1 MEFDCLAP
9 NEIPGVTPLY
19 SAYLT
24 GAKRLSEF
32 YAYPPTLA
40 AIGKAAREL
49 KRGKRYTR
57 EMRGAVADILT
68 EQNSSLANGELPESV
83 KRNLESLRE
92 GAVAVVTGQ
101 QAGLFGGPA
110 YTVYKALSALR
121 IVQELHHRGVEAVPI
136 FWVASEDHDLAEV
149 SHCDWATSA
158 AIERF
163 DLAEPAEAQ
172 GRSVGRVKLGD
183 EVTAVV
189 KKAAEALEGADAQQ
203 IGDAL
208 LAAYQSEKTFGR
220 AFAELLAGILAPRGL
235 ILLDPLEAR
244 LHKLSASVMAKAAGA
259 QQELSEALT
268 ERGKQLT
275 HLGYH
280 AQVKVTANTTLLFGT
295 VDGKRVAIRKR
306 NDHFTL
312 GDRALSSA
320 ELVAEIESKP
330 EDFSPNALLRP
341 VVQDNLLPTV
351 AYVAGPAEVAYF
363 AQSQVIYGCGLAQMP
378 VIVPRA
384 SFTLIE
390 SGVGRLLEK
399 YKLSLADVL
408 SGKQHLRKKMESNSL
423 SRGLETIFARGEAD
437 VQKILR
443 VLAKPLA
450 RTDKTLAGAL
460 DTAERKML
468 YQFNKLKGKAAR
480 AIDFRDGVLTRH
492 ERTIGNMLYPHAE
505 LQERELSFLPFLSRQ
520 GNDLVDALLKHS
532 GIGAPAHQIV
542 RL

>member
-9 NEIPGVTPLY
+9 NEIPGITRLY

-49 KRGKRYTR
+49 KRAKRYTR
-57 EMRGAVADILT
+57 EMRAAVTDILT
-68 EQNSSLANGELPESV
+68 EQNSSLANGSLPESV
-83 KRNLESLRE
+83 ARNLESLRE

-121 IVQELHHRGVEAVPI
+121 IVQELHHRGVEAVPV

-158 AIERF
+158 SVERF
-163 DLAEPAEAQ
+163 EIAEPADVQ
-172 GRSVGRVKLGD
+172 GRSIGRVKLGD
-183 EVTAVV
+183 EVSALV
-189 KKAAEALEGADAQQ
+189 KKAADALEGADAHQV
-203 IGDAL
+203 GDAL
-208 LAAYQSEKTFGR
+208 IAAYQPEKTFGR
-220 AFAELLAGILAPRGL
+220 AFAELVAQIFAPRGL
-235 ILLDPLEAR
+235 ILLDPLDAR
-244 LHKLSASVMAKAAGA
+244 LHKLSAPVMAKSAAE
-259 QQELSEALT
+259 QHVLTEALT
-268 ERGKQLT
+268 ERGKQLI

-280 AQVKVTANTTLLFGT
+280 AQVKVTANTTLLFGS
-295 VDGKRVAIRKR
+295 VDGKRVAIRQR
-306 NDHFTL
+306 NDHFVL
-312 GDRALSSA
+312 GDRELSGP

-330 EDFSPNALLRP
+330 GEFSPNALLRP

-363 AQSQVIYGCGLAQMP
+363 AQSQVIYERGLAQMP

-384 SFTLIE
+384 SFTVIE

-399 YKLSLADVL
+399 YKLGLADVL
-408 SGKQHLRKKMESNSL
+408 RGKQYLRKKMEGNSL
-423 SRGLETIFARGEAD
+423 SRGLDATFARGETD

-443 VLAKPLA
+443 GLAKPLT
-450 RTDKTLAGAL
+450 RIDKTLLGAL
-460 DTAERKML
+460 DRAERKML
-468 YQFNKLKGKAAR
+468 YQFNRLKGKTAR
-480 AIDFRDGVLTRH
+480 AVDFRTGVLTRH
-492 ERTIGNMLYPHAE
+492 EKTIEDLLYPHSE
-505 LQERELSFLPFLSRQ
+505 LQERELSFLPFLARQ